1 MRFTL
6 HPKTLAALAAFVAVA
21 TFAPATLAADLSDI
35 GFIDQAAL
43 SNISSFQ
50 AANRDLAGYKAQ
62 LDREFAQR
70 MRGVKDSNTQARI
83 AQEFQNRM
91 ADRQRQLMGPL
102 FQRAQVAIASVASSK
117 NLSVIVDK
125 RIIVF
130 GGQDVTRNVIDLL
143 SGPGDPIPPVT
154 TPPPSSV
161 GYVDQQQIDA
171 VPKIKA
177 VNDEFIKF
185 SNDEQSKAQ
194 QAMRAAKSDDERRK
208 ILQDARK
215 AIADKQ
221 AQLIAPLVQQTRDAI
236 ASVARKRGLILVID
250 RSNLIFGGL
259 DITSD
264 VTSALK

>member
-1 MRFTL
+1 M
-6 HPKTLAALAAFVAVA
+6 
-21 TFAPATLAADLSDI
+21 
-35 GFIDQAAL
+35 
-43 SNISSFQ
+43 
-50 AANRDLAGYKAQ
+50 
-62 LDREFAQR
+62 
-70 MRGVKDSNTQARI
+70 
-83 AQEFQNRM
+83 
-91 ADRQRQLMGPL
+91 
-102 FQRAQVAIASVASSK
+102 
-117 NLSVIVDK
+117 
-125 RIIVF
+125 
-130 GGQDVTRNVIDLL
+130 
-143 SGPGDPIPPVT
+143 
-154 TPPPSSV
+154 
-161 GYVDQQQIDA
+161 
-171 VPKIKA
+171 PKIKA